1 MSPVGDDLAER
12 VTDLE
17 VRLAYQ
23 DRIIAALDEVVRGF
37 AARVETLERELGEIR
52 AGVKSPPAPLGP
64 QSEKP
69 PHY

>member
-1 MSPVGDDLAER
+1 MATDLATLADT

-23 DRIIAALDEVVRGF
+23 DRVIGALDEVVR
-37 AARVETLERELGEIR
+37 ALYARVEKLEQELRELRDG
-52 AGVKSPPAPLGP
+52 PALPIGSAAEP
-64 QSEKP
+64 P

>member
-1 MSPVGDDLAER
+1 MATDLPSLAET

-23 DRIIAALDEVVRGF
+23 DRTVVALDEVVRTLF
-37 AARVETLERELGEIR
+37 TRLEAVEKELRELR
-52 AGVKSPPAPLGP
+52 QAPALPLGP
-64 QSEKP
+64 AGEPP

>member
-1 MSPVGDDLAER
+1 MAPDLATLAET

-23 DRIIAALDEVVRGF
+23 DRQVAALDDVVRTLF
-37 AARVETLERELGEIR
+37 TRLEAVEKELRELREG
-52 AGVKSPPAPLGP
+52 PPPPVGP
-64 QSEKP
+64 ATEQP

>member
-1 MSPVGDDLAER
+1 MAADLASLQET

-23 DRIIAALDEVVRGF
+23 DRVIADLDVVVRTLF
-37 AARVETLERELGEIR
+37 TRLERVEKELREVREGGTQII
-52 AGVKSPPAPLGP
+52 GPAT
-64 QSEKP
+64 EAP

>member
-1 MSPVGDDLAER
+1 MATEVESLSET

-23 DRIIAALDEVVRGF
+23 DRALAALDEVVRTLF
-37 AARVETLERELGEIR
+37 ARLEAVEKELRDVRQGSALPI
-52 AGVKSPPAPLGP
+52 GPA
-64 QSEKP
+64 SEPP

>member
-1 MSPVGDDLAER
+1 MPADLASLSET

-23 DRIIAALDEVVRGF
+23 DRVIAELDDVVRTLF
-37 AARVETLERELGEIR
+37 ARLEKVEKELREVREGATPMIGSAAE
-52 AGVKSPPAPLGP
+52 P
-64 QSEKP
+64 P

>member
-1 MSPVGDDLAER
+1 MAADVATLAEH

-23 DRIIAALDEVVRGF
+23 DRALAALDEVVRTLF
-37 AARVETLERELGEIR
+37 ARLEAVEQELRELRQG
-52 AGVKSPPAPLGP
+52 AAPPVGP
-64 QSEKP
+64 ATEPP

>member
-1 MSPVGDDLAER
+1 MATDVATLAEN

-23 DRIIAALDEVVRGF
+23 DRALAALDEVVRTLF
-37 AARVETLERELGEIR
+37 ARVEAIEKELRELRQGSALPI
-52 AGVKSPPAPLGP
+52 GPAAEP
-64 QSEKP
+64 P

>member
-1 MSPVGDDLAER
+1 MATDLASLTET

-23 DRIIAALDEVVRGF
+23 DRTIAALDEVVRTLF
-37 AARVETLERELGEIR
+37 MRLEVVENELQDARAAAALPIG
-52 AGVKSPPAPLGP
+52 PA
-64 QSEKP
+64 SEPP

>member
-1 MSPVGDDLAER
+1 MATDLASLTET

-23 DRIIAALDEVVRGF
+23 DRTIAALDDVVRMLF
-37 AARVETLERELGEIR
+37 TRLEIVEKELRENRQANALPIG
-52 AGVKSPPAPLGP
+52 PA
-64 QSEKP
+64 SEPP